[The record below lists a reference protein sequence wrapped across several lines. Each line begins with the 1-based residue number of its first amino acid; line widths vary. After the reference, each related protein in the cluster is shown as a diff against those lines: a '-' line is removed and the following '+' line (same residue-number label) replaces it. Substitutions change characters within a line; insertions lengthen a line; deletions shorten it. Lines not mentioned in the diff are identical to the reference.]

1 MSGVSGDVTCAG
13 MCLQVSGHPAIA
25 PHMDKFYGIR
35 NGIDQDIWD
44 PITDR
49 FLPRR
54 ATFNFLYTLI
64 HLTLQL
70 ELSNVLLINV
80 GIAEY

>member
-1 MSGVSGDVTCAG
+1 VQAPAVQTTITEKESVLPSRVTVIMSGVSGDVTCAG

-49 FLPRR
+49 FLPR
-54 ATFNFLYTLI
+54 
-64 HLTLQL
+64 
-70 ELSNVLLINV
+70 
-80 GIAEY
+80 